1 MNLIT
6 IADGRQVDTDSVPQ
20 SFAYNGDGTLQYTQ
34 VTYRGSL
41 FRQTLTYTAGKITA
55 ISAWIKQ

>member
-6 IADGRQVDTDSVPQ
+6 IADGRQVDIDSVPQ
-20 SFAYNGDGTLQYTQ
+20 SFAYNGDGT
-34 VTYRGSL
+34 S
-41 FRQTLTYTAGKITA
+41 